1 MKFFGCQDKSITLY
15 KPTKICYNPYNPQ
28 TDFTKIRRTDGSG
41 IMETEKLFALEN
53 RRKKEGKRMFI
64 FGKNFREVHP
74 EGEAAQGRQKK
85 NLKKIKHISTIVVLA
100 ALALMIANSCWFT
113 IQEEQQA
120 VVCTFGQPKAVT
132 EPGLH
137 FKIPFIQTVTKVN
150 TTIQGLSVG
159 YDDEENYT
167 DDAMMITSDY
177 NFIRVDFYAEY
188 RISDPV
194 KALYASE
201 DPVTILDNIA
211 QNCIRTTIGSYGVDS
226 VLTTGKNEIQANI
239 KQMIMDKLEVYDIGI
254 QLVNISIQDAQ
265 PPTTEVITAFKEV
278 ETAKQGKETALNN
291 ANKYRNEQ
299 IPEARAEAD
308 KILQDAQAQ
317 KESRINEAEG
327 QVARFN
333 SMYEEYIKYPT
344 ITKQRMFYETME
356 DVMPDMKIIIQGG
369 ESGQIQQLLPLEPF
383 NTGMSTDIAAKED
396 ETDE

>member
-1 MKFFGCQDKSITLY
+1 MLNFRKNYRDVNE
-15 KPTKICYNPYNPQ
+15 NPNP
-28 TDFTKIRRTDGSG
+28 GG
-41 IMETEKLFALEN
+41 EN
-53 RRKKEGKRMFI
+53 LKNMRKKVLRNVGI
-64 FGKNFREVHP
+64 V
-74 EGEAAQGRQKK
+74 AA
-85 NLKKIKHISTIVVLA
+85 VVLVVI
-100 ALALMIANSCWFT
+100 LANSCWYT

-120 VVCTFGQPKAVT
+120 VVCTLGQPKAVT

-137 FKIPFIQTVTKVN
+137 FKIPLIQTVTKVN
-150 TTIQGLSVG
+150 TTIQGLTVG
-159 YDDEENYT
+159 YDDTENYT

-211 QNCIRTTIGSYGVDS
+211 QNCIRTTIGSYSVDA

-239 KQMIMDKLEVYDIGI
+239 KEMIMDKLETYDIGV
-254 QLVNISIQDAQ
+254 QLVNITIQDAQ
-265 PPTTEVITAFKEV
+265 PPTDEVITAFKEV

-299 IPEARAEAD
+299 IPQARAEAD
-308 KILQDAQAQ
+308 KILQDAEAQ

-333 SMYEEYIKYPT
+333 SMYEEYVKYPNT
-344 ITKQRMFYETME
+344 TRQRMFYETME
-356 DVMPDMKIIIQGG
+356 EVMPGMKIIIQGENG
-369 ESGQIQQLLPLEPF
+369 SQIQQILPLDVFSGAVENGGTTSDTGK
-383 NTGMSTDIAAKED
+383 NTDTSSNDTES
-396 ETDE
+396 EE

>member
-1 MKFFGCQDKSITLY
+1 
-15 KPTKICYNPYNPQ
+15 
-28 TDFTKIRRTDGSG
+28 
-41 IMETEKLFALEN
+41 
-53 RRKKEGKRMFI
+53 MFR
-64 FGKNFREVHP
+64 FGKKFREVNS
-74 EGEAAQGRQKK
+74 EGEAVQGRQKK

-100 ALALMIANSCWFT
+100 ALALMIVNSCWFT

-299 IPEARAEAD
+299 IPEAKAEAD

-369 ESGQIQQLLPLEPF
+369 EGSQIQQLLPLEPF
-383 NTGMSTDIAAKED
+383 NTGVNADTAAKED
-396 ETDE
+396 EADE

>member
-1 MKFFGCQDKSITLY
+1 MQF
-15 KPTKICYNPYNPQ
+15 N
-28 TDFTKIRRTDGSG
+28 
-41 IMETEKLFALEN
+41 
-53 RRKKEGKRMFI
+53 
-64 FGKNFREVHP
+64 FGKNYRDVEETMNPNSEKGKEFRKKM
-74 EGEAAQGRQKK
+74 GR
-85 NLKKIKHISTIVVLA
+85 IMIAVVVVLV
-100 ALALMIANSCWFT
+100 ALLLGTSSWYT

-120 VVCTFGQPKAVT
+120 VVCTLGQPKAVT

-137 FKIPFIQTVTKVN
+137 FKIPLIQTVRKVN

-159 YDDEENYT
+159 YDEAEAYT

-201 DPVTILDNIA
+201 DPVEILDNIA
-211 QNCIRTTIGSYGVDS
+211 QNCIRTTIGSYSVDS

-239 KQMIMDKLEVYDIGI
+239 KQMIMDKLEDYDIGI
-254 QLVNISIQDAQ
+254 QLVNIRIQDAQ
-265 PPTTEVITAFKEV
+265 PPTEEVIAAFKEV

-299 IPEARAEAD
+299 IPQARAEAD

-327 QVARFN
+327 QASRFN
-333 SMYEEYIKYPT
+333 SMYEEYVKYPL
-344 ITKQRMFYETME
+344 ITRQRMFYETME
-356 DVMPDMKIIIQGG
+356 DVMPGMKIIIQGENG
-369 ESGQIQQLLPLEPF
+369 SQIQQILPLDAF
-383 NTGMSTDIAAKED
+383 NTIGTVNNAKQSSNGADDAGDGE
-396 ETDE
+396 